1 MIIRLFIAVFIND
14 FLYISIEL
22 ISLRKGYFI
31 FKYFTTI
38 ILSIKMIIQLILLFL
53 VLIKLP
59 VTTNLK
65 TQGNTYLVFNIQIF
79 IVFFSI
85 CREKVTY
92 KKQPVCREVKVPV
105 EYVNTTVY
113 HEITRRFLGY
123 EVCQVVLNNQDRNVQ
138 KVYRTECYNK

>member
-1 MIIRLFIAVFIND
+1 
-14 FLYISIEL
+14 
-22 ISLRKGYFI
+22 
-31 FKYFTTI
+31 
-38 ILSIKMIIQLILLFL
+38 MIIQLILLFL